1 MKVKSM
7 KAKSGIFVFGM
18 MIFLVPSLAF
28 ANVIINEIAWM
39 GSRVD
44 NVDSSKW
51 QYYEWIELFNNG
63 NDAVNLTGWT
73 LSIVGKKDIS
83 LENTIPANGYYFTER
98 SGYHAFDSVI
108 ADLPTSFGTG
118 LPNSGATLVLKDAA
132 SNPIDTV
139 DGSDNWRIGGGDIIG
154 NNTTKETA
162 QRISS
167 GWITATATPKAVNAG
182 VSQGSQPQSQEPQ
195 PQQQLSQFS
204 SSGSDSSS
212 YIPPEKLPKIKV
224 YAGEDKRVTVGA
236 TTEFKGQ
243 AFGLED
249 EPLDNARFLW
259 TFGDGASKEGKNIT
273 HFYQYPGE
281 YIVVLNVS
289 SGEYFAS
296 DSMLVKALPN
306 QIFISEI
313 KTGADSWI
321 ELENKSKEEID
332 ISGSQI
338 KYENQIFVFPQST
351 RIRPSAYLIIPSSVS
366 GMIFYPGKGV
376 VELLYPGGFKA
387 DSFSY
392 NGFLQDSQ
400 TFNRLDAASPEGS
413 RQGGTYGASL
423 IGLESPAAKNLIP
436 STEIKTAS
444 VSAPKKE
451 ESVAAGAKNT
461 SDFSDNSGAG
471 AGVATNTNEAA
482 IIISQDSG
490 SKNIIY
496 LLAAF
501 GVAVFGAIVFL
512 FIRRKRGGEHF

>member
-1 MKVKSM
+1 MYDLEGADS
-7 KAKSGIFVFGM
+7 I
-18 MIFLVPSLAF
+18 
-28 ANVIINEIAWM
+28 ANK
-39 GSRVD
+39 GR
-44 NVDSSKW
+44 
-51 QYYEWIELFNNG
+51 EWIEIWNNSSTE
-63 NDAVNLTGWT
+63 VNLSGWKFNDGDT
-73 LSIVGKKDIS
+73 ATNHGLNEPPVQGLI
-83 LENTIPANGYYFTER
+83 TIPSDGYAILAVDAPTFLSDHQNYNGTIIDIL
-98 SGYHAFDSVI
+98 GV
-108 ADLPTSFGTG
+108 
-118 LPNSGATLVLKDAA
+118 NSLNNTGATLKLLNSEIIEIYSVTYATTTGANGDGNSLQYVNGNWVAA
-132 SNPIDTV
+132 APTP
-139 DGSDNWRIGGGDIIG
+139 G
-154 NNTTKETA
+154 
-162 QRISS
+162 
-167 GWITATATPKAVNAG
+167 ATNAG

-195 PQQQLSQFS
+195 PQTQQS
-204 SSGSDSSS
+204 STSTGGGSP

-392 NGFLQDSQ
+392 NGFLQDNQ

-413 RQGGTYGASL
+413 RQGGTYGAGL
-423 IGLESPAAKNLIP
+423 IGLESPAAKNLI
-436 STEIKTAS
+436 SGAAIKTA
-444 VSAPKKE
+444 VTTAPKKE

-512 FIRRKRGGEHF
+512 FICRKRGGEHF